1 MDELQQQPIVPE
13 GDVVVAPEVKEEVAK
28 PAVEAAPSPD
38 AAQPVANSQVE
49 AQPIAPVPDDA
60 LLKGLE
66 TAAPLPV
73 QEKRS
78 PVVST
83 AVQQLTPYLG
93 AGKDTSHLSGMQD
106 VLADRLSRLVNE
118 APPSVR
124 EGFKINS
131 GYRSNERQAQIF
143 KEAVAKYGSE
153 EAARKWAAPPGK
165 SNHNHGNAAD
175 IGFQTEEARAYFHAN
190 AARYDLAFPMAHEP
204 WHIETREARMKR
216 PVVDVPG
223 HIRGYIDEAVERSGT
238 PLNVMLAIGK
248 QESDFGRNLKNT
260 SSSAK
265 GIYQFIDGTWTQMV
279 SSSAA
284 IYGLPTTVKVDDER
298 ANVLM
303 AGEYMRQN
311 KIAFEKALQRP
322 QKDGEMYISHF
333 MGTQGGI
340 DFVKAWEQN
349 PGQNAAAAFPKAAN
363 ANKTIFYNDN
373 GTPRSMAQ
381 VYSKLSAYV
390 DGNTDYKTST
400 GPANFAAPVA
410 PANML
415 PARPAST
422 QKETMDMNEA
432 MAKREAEMPWYQG
445 VADAVSQNSITAR
458 ILQQNPHFTPDSS
471 FVLTPQT
478 QQQLQKDYQLT
489 PDMMPRLEKAVSANH
504 AEYIAAQA
512 QRDQQAQEHLSNMG
526 WSGAGLSLATALLD
540 PVALGVGIGSGG
552 LADVAAVAMG
562 AGRVGRM
569 AMQAGAGAGAN
580 VGLEMAERATGGPEG
595 HSLLMTAAMGAMFGG
610 AYGLL
615 SRNPATLEEARKLAN
630 LGKSMKDDLQNGTS
644 LSSGNLGAAG
654 NPNATEAFLNDK
666 AFIATQDKDVAYTVN
681 SIMGVKT
688 GRFDS
693 VGQLKSVKD
702 PNTRLVGGALGED
715 AVGNADHSLNSFS
728 ATEDMERMHR
738 ADLAQL
744 NQMWAPAAS
753 EWAKDNGFRLGRLTG
768 GAEFND
774 LVTSYIRN
782 TDKTLEWHPAVKR
795 LGDHI
800 AAMNREKL
808 LDAQNPLR
816 REGMVGRPLKGWEE
830 IPENPN
836 YMMRIYDG
844 FKVNQLIDDSLE
856 NAIGQRGLET
866 WFKNA
871 MRKAQTWMD
880 EELLDKIAVGTV
892 KRLRNKANG
901 IDEAMNMMHS
911 GFDLD
916 HLKSILVEEG
926 MDEKRLEQVLGTVR
940 LNTER
945 GVDARARHRILLDET
960 HVERGYRTIN
970 GQTRDIALSDF
981 TVTDAKQLSDI
992 YFRHMN
998 GRIALARVRIQNP
1011 TTGEMLVNG
1020 ITSDTEWATLRTKLR
1035 QSMLDSGM
1043 SRGEL
1048 DKATANLDFLYDR
1061 TLGRPD
1067 PGQNGQWADWLR
1079 RVRKYNFVR
1088 QAGGFGLAQLPEM
1101 AMIPAQLGV
1110 KAFMQ
1115 HMPAF
1120 KRIVTTDGRT
1130 ILKDGLAAEWEA
1142 AFGNGTDRMRGMQF
1156 FKNEELGYHS
1166 QGAMGKLDNAL
1177 DFAQNA
1183 VAEASGMTTIN
1194 TMLQRTTAKVITQKF
1209 ADMALDASQINMKRM
1224 ASLGLSDAMLKR
1236 ILAQTKHFTKEDG
1249 ILFDGKVTKMNLD
1262 KWDDMGARAAFENS
1276 VFRWSRRIIQENDI
1290 GNMHRWASGPLWQML
1305 FQFRTFS
1312 INSWNKQFML
1322 NMHMK
1327 DMTSFHVMTF
1337 SLLAGAGAYAMRTQI
1352 NAVGRSDREDFLA
1365 KRLSP
1370 EKLAA
1375 GAFQNTGWSSLIPM
1389 GIDTAGYLTGNSP
1402 VFDARTSGNAS
1413 DIIFGS
1419 PTVGFID
1426 DISKAAKGVVQ
1437 PMKDGRER
1445 SQFEYRN
1452 IAAVAPLKNWA
1463 PWQGLLSSMISG
1475 APERPPR

>member
-1 MDELQQQPIVPE
+1 MQVPTE
-13 GDVVVAPEVKEEVAK
+13 
-28 PAVEAAPSPD
+28 
-38 AAQPVANSQVE
+38 
-49 AQPIAPVPDDA
+49 
-60 LLKGLE
+60 
-66 TAAPLPV
+66 
-73 QEKRS
+73 EKRS
-78 PVVST
+78 PVVSS
-83 AVQQLTPYLG
+83 AVQQLTPFLG

-106 VLADRLSRLVNE
+106 VLADRLTRLITE
-118 APPSVR
+118 APQSVR
-124 EGFKINS
+124 DGIKINS
-131 GYRSNERQAQIF
+131 GYRSPERQAQIF

-153 EAARKWAAPPGK
+153 AAARKWAAPPGR
-165 SNHNHGNAAD
+165 SNHNHGQAAD

-190 AARYDLAFPMAHEP
+190 ASRYDLAFPMAHEP
-204 WHIETREARMKR
+204 WHIETKEARMKK
-216 PVVDVPG
+216 PVVDVPAD
-223 HIRGYIDEAVERSGT
+223 IRGYIEEAASRAGV
-238 PLNVMLAIGK
+238 PVNVMMAIAK
-248 QESDFGRNLKNT
+248 QESDFGRAKDPT

-265 GIYQFIDGTWTQMV
+265 GLYQFIDGTWESMV
-279 SSSAA
+279 KTAA
-284 IYGLPTTVKVDDER
+284 PIYGLPTTITRDDHR
-298 ANVLM
+298 ASAFM
-303 AGEYMRQN
+303 GAEYARQN
-311 KIAFEKALQRP
+311 KIAFEKVMGRP

-340 DFVKAWEQN
+340 DFVKAYEQN

-390 DGNTDYKTST
+390 DGNTDYKTAA
-400 GPANFAAPVA
+400 GPINFAAPVT
-410 PANML
+410 PGDL
-415 PARPAST
+415 TPARPAAS
-422 QKETMDMNEA
+422 QKETMDMNVA

-458 ILQQNPHFTPDSS
+458 ILQNNPHFTPDVS

-478 QQQLQKDYQLT
+478 QQQLQKDYQLS
-489 PDMMPRLEKAVSANH
+489 PEMMPRLEQAVSANH

-512 QRDQQAQEHLSNMG
+512 QRDQQAQEHLSSMG
-526 WSGAGLSLATALLD
+526 WTGAGLSLATALLD
-540 PVALGVGIGSGG
+540 PIALGVGIGSGG
-552 LADVAAVAMG
+552 LADIAGVAMG
-562 AGRVGRM
+562 AGQVGRM
-569 AMQAGAGAGAN
+569 ALQAGAGAGAN
-580 VGLEMAERATGGPEG
+580 VGLELAERRYGGAGEN
-595 HSLLMTAAMGAMFGG
+595 SLLMTAAMGAMFGG

-615 SRNPATLEEARKLAN
+615 SRNPATLEEARKLSQ

-654 NPNATEAFLNDK
+654 NPNATDAFLNDK

-688 GRFDS
+688 GRFDA

-753 EWAKDNGFRLGRLTG
+753 EWAKDNGYRLGRLTG
-768 GAEFND
+768 GADFND

-782 TDKTLEWHPAVKR
+782 TDPTLDWHPAVQR

-800 AAMNREKL
+800 AKMNREKL

-844 FKVNQLIDDSLE
+844 FKVNQLMDVSLG
-856 NAIGQRGLET
+856 NAIGQKGLET

-880 EELLDKIAVGTV
+880 EELLDRIAAGTV

-911 GFDLD
+911 GFDLE
-916 HLKSILVEEG
+916 HLKGILVDEG
-926 MDEKRLEQVLGTVR
+926 LDEKRVEQVLGTVR
-940 LNTER
+940 INTET
-945 GVDARARHRILLDET
+945 GKDARARHRILLDET
-960 HVERGYRTIN
+960 HVERGYRTVDGN
-970 GQTRDIALSDF
+970 TRDISLSDF
-981 TVTDAKQLSDI
+981 TVTDAKHLSDI

-998 GRIALARVRIQNP
+998 GRIALARVRIKNP

-1020 ITSDTEWATLRTKLR
+1020 ITSDTEFATLRTKLR

-1043 SRGEL
+1043 SKGEM

-1067 PGQNGQWADWLR
+1067 PAQNGAWADWLR

-1088 QAGGFGLAQLPEM
+1088 QAGSFGLAQLPEM

-1120 KRIVTTDGRT
+1120 KRIMTTDGRT

-1156 FKNEELGYHS
+1156 FKNEELGGHT
-1166 QGAMGKLDNAL
+1166 QGAVGKLDNAL

-1183 VAEASGMTTIN
+1183 VAEASGMTTVN

-1209 ADMALDASQINMKRM
+1209 ADMALDPSKINMKRM
-1224 ASLGLSDAMLKR
+1224 ASLGLSDEMLKR
-1236 ILAQTKHFTKEDG
+1236 ILSQTKHFTKEDG
-1249 ILFDGKVTKMNLD
+1249 VLFDGKVTKMNLD
-1262 KWDDMGARAAFENS
+1262 HWTDAEARAAFENS

-1290 GNMHRWASGPLWQML
+1290 GNMHRWASAPLWQML

-1322 NMHMK
+1322 NMHMR
-1327 DMTSFHVMTF
+1327 DMTSFHVMTY
-1337 SLLAGAGAYAMRTQI
+1337 SLLAGAGAYALRQQI
-1352 NAVGRSDREDFLA
+1352 NAVGRSDKDDFLA

-1370 EKLAA
+1370 DKLAL

-1413 DIIFGS
+1413 DVIFGS

-1426 DISKAAKGVVQ
+1426 DIAKAAKGVVQ
-1437 PMKDGRER
+1437 PIKDGRER